1 MTSLQPNI
9 CLTTTRVKQVI
20 NKVLYSTDH
29 VKHSRHTRRG
39 TKAGRNFFRPIH
51 TLVNS
56 KRHSYFPYTEHQREA
71 NLSNLSEVKRE
82 ISYVSDH
89 SDVVLTQI
97 PTLITN
103 RPPKTLNTRTI
114 EYQNFVRIPKATK
127 RNKHLTLCTL
137 NCRSVKNKTTSIND
151 FIVSNHVDLLAITE
165 TWLGSEIDKVVVAE
179 MIPSGYDIHHISRI
193 GQKGGGVALIYNRSA
208 EVKVVKQQNTY
219 TNFELIEC
227 DVKTENVGFRIF
239 VVYRPPPSKKNNF
252 QVSAFLDEF
261 SLLLQSSTAMSEEVI
276 ITGDINFHLD
286 DPSDQNARKF

>member
-1 MTSLQPNI
+1 MKSNI

-103 RPPKTLNTRTI
+103 RPPKTLNTI
-114 EYQNFVRIPKATK
+114 EYLNFVRIPKATK

-179 MIPSGYDIHHISRI
+179 MIPSGYDIHHI
-193 GQKGGGVALIYNRSA
+193 
-208 EVKVVKQQNTY
+208 
-219 TNFELIEC
+219 
-227 DVKTENVGFRIF
+227 
-239 VVYRPPPSKKNNF
+239 
-252 QVSAFLDEF
+252 
-261 SLLLQSSTAMSEEVI
+261 
-276 ITGDINFHLD
+276 
-286 DPSDQNARKF
+286 